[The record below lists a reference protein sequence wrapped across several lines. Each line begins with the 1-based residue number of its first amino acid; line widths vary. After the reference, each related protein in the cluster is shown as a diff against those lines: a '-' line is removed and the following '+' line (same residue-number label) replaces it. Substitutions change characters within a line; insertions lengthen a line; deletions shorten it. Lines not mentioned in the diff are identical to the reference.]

1 LIEDANISIRRAI
14 ADAQRHH
21 DALRAS
27 RRPVQLLDRWV
38 SQVEML
44 VERRAPVVPEPL
56 FSQIA
61 GFLGKQDLRLY
72 RRLRRHGKF
81 DAARVLDVLFDAEER
96 FLPGGPDEP
105 TAGPIERPV
114 S

>member
-1 LIEDANISIRRAI
+1 MIEDANISIRRAN
-14 ADAQRHH
+14 ADALRHH

-38 SQVEML
+38 SQVETL
-44 VERRAPVVPEPL
+44 VERKASMVPEPL

-81 DAARVLDVLFDAEER
+81 DAARVLDVLFDAEEQ

-105 TAGPIERPV
+105 TPESDEALN